1 MKGKASG
8 ASMIVAVLAMANL
21 SFFVPPASAGSN
33 CRSYMWGRGWAVA
46 QSNAKDRA
54 RVNWGTRVTF
64 RYGAQYRHWERA
76 NSRQYG
82 CNRKSGG
89 WSCTAYGY
97 PCLWP

>member
-8 ASMIVAVLAMANL
+8 VSMIVAVLAMANL